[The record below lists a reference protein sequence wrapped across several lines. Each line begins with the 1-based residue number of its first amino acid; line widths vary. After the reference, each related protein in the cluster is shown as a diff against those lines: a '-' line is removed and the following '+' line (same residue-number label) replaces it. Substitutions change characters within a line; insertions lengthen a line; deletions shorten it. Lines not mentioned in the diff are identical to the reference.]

1 MKQYYSRTCYDIYLF
16 LHIKCYKDV
25 SNSFSPFQSSSSEIT
40 KANSAT
46 ESIDTNLLYVYSQ
59 IHRHIYFYM
68 GFPPLCHFWGLLQKW
83 IYITFCFTIC
93 PFHLIDEGHASRSIH
108 VVLIFFFPLGV
119 VRYSEAQDFMQ
130 SFFYWWTFN
139 IFSVFTKAKLE
150 GSHCENNFWP
160 WI

>member
-93 PFHLIDEGHASRSIH
+93 PFHLIDEGYASRSIH
-108 VVLIFFFPLGV
+108 VVLIFFSLRSCKIFRSSRFHAIIFLLVDIQYIFCFHKGQIRGLPL
-119 VRYSEAQDFMQ
+119 
-130 SFFYWWTFN
+130 W
-139 IFSVFTKAKLE
+139 K
-150 GSHCENNFWP
+150 
-160 WI
+160 